1 MIYKIYH
8 FESKESM
15 EANLDI
21 WERTSDDDGA
31 PLLPTVFDCWLTAA
45 LPMWA
50 NQFESWPSS
59 SSFA

>member
-1 MIYKIYH
+1 
-8 FESKESM
+8 M
-15 EANLDI
+15 EDNLDI

-31 PLLPTVFDCWLTAA
+31 PLLPTVFDCWLTATV
-45 LPMWA
+45 PMCA

>member
-1 MIYKIYH
+1 MISEVYH

-21 WERTSDDDGA
+21 WERTSDDDAA
-31 PLLPTVFDCWLTAA
+31 PLLLTAFDCWLTVV
-45 LPMWA
+45 LPMCDS
-50 NQFESWPSS
+50 QFEFWLSS